1 MVNLFEIVIA
11 IGVVSLAGLGLSIY
25 AVRYATHTTTATLRT
40 APMVNARSG
49 VACAKCNSHVAR
61 FTLTPKG
68 PVCANCIPLK

>member
-11 IGVVSLAGLGLSIY
+11 VVSLTSLGLSIY
-25 AVRYATHTTTATLRT
+25 AVRYAKHITTATLKV
-40 APMVNARSG
+40 APIVVSGSG

-68 PVCANCIPLK
+68 PVCANCHPIS